1 MRRVIIAILITTAAL
16 GVPSVAASAAPRV
29 RTAIA
34 DGSGSVMTIGGGL
47 EDFGE
52 LRLAAPVRRS
62 ATTSWSYG
70 ANTTFAA
77 GTGCTTSVGTCYSA
91 TGSLTLS
98 DGTSSVTA
106 TITGTDDATATFAWT
121 AQVTG
126 GTGAWRRARGT
137 IRATGTRDWVNN
149 QQTTSTWDLSG
160 LNL

>member
-1 MRRVIIAILITTAAL
+1 MRRVIIATLITTAAL
-16 GVPSVAASAAPRV
+16 GVPSVTAAAPRV
-29 RTAIA
+29 RTATA
-34 DGSGSVMTIGGGL
+34 DGSGSVMAVGGGL
-47 EDFGE
+47 EDFGG
-52 LRLAAPVRRS
+52 LQLAAPMRRS

-77 GTGCTTSVGTCYSA
+77 GTGCMTSAGTCYSA

-106 TITGTDDATATFAWT
+106 TIAGTDDATATFAWT
-121 AQVTG
+121 ATVTG

-137 IRATGTRDWVNN
+137 IRVTGSRDWVND
-149 QQTTSTWDLSG
+149 QRTVSTWDLSA